1 MKARSILF
9 LKDILVIA
17 VTAFGGPQA
26 HLVLML
32 KYLVHKH
39 KFITEDDLME
49 TVAFCQML
57 PGPSSTQTITAIAFK
72 KGGVLLAVLSLI
84 IWILPAT
91 AIMTAITLIFCM
103 FKQNNFSTLFLIYM
117 RPMAIGFIV
126 FAGYKIGVTVIK
138 TKMTFF
144 IMLGACLLS
153 ISPKT
158 PFIFPAILIIG
169 GVLST
174 LTNKKDHQT
183 GIEKSLFSWTNFW
196 VSIILF
202 FGIFLLAAILG
213 ALTKSEPIVLFE
225 NFYRF
230 GAITFGGGQV
240 LVPLMFEQFV
250 RHRDYLTANEFISGY
265 ALNQAVPGPTF
276 SFAAFTGGLA
286 LKHLGM
292 QYIFTGCIIATI
304 AIYLPGALL
313 VLFLYP
319 LWQYIKNYKY
329 IYRSLAGVNAAAT
342 GLVFGAAITIYIAL
356 TKELGNFVWTNIF
369 IVIAAFLLLR
379 FTKIPP
385 PVLVLVALGAGEL
398 FQFFSLR

>member
-1 MKARSILF
+1 MRARSLLF
-9 LKDILVIA
+9 LKDVFIIA

-39 KFITEDDLME
+39 KFVTEDDLME

-72 KGGVLLAVLSLI
+72 KGGVLLAILSLI
-84 IWILPAT
+84 IWIIPAT
-91 AIMTAITLIFCM
+91 AIMTAITLIFSM
-103 FKQNNFSTLFLIYM
+103 FQRNNFSTDFLRYM
-117 RPMAIGFIV
+117 QPMAIGFIA
-126 FAGYKIGVTVIK
+126 FAGYKIGISVIK

-144 IMLGACLLS
+144 IMLGACLLTIIFRS
-153 ISPKT
+153 
-158 PFIFPAILIIG
+158 PFILPGILIAG
-169 GVLST
+169 GLIST
-174 LTNKKDHQT
+174 ITNKKDHELSE
-183 GIEKSLFSWTNFW
+183 EKLLFSWTNFW

-202 FGIFLLAAILG
+202 GGIFILAAVLG
-213 ALTKSEPIVLFE
+213 AITHNRQMVLFE

-240 LVPLMFEQFV
+240 MVPLMFEQFV
-250 RHRDYLTANEFISGY
+250 VHNTYLNAHDFITGY
-265 ALNQAVPGPTF
+265 ALNQMIPGPTF
-276 SFAAFTGGLA
+276 SFAAFTGGMA
-286 LKHLGM
+286 LRDLGP
-292 QYIFTGCIIATI
+292 QFIFGGCIIATV

-342 GLVFGAAITIYIAL
+342 GLVFGAAVDIYYAL
-356 TKELGNFVWTNIF
+356 NFAWTNIF
-369 IVIAAFLLLR
+369 IVIATFLLLL

-385 PVLVLVALGAGEL
+385 PILVLLALGAGFL
-398 FQFFSLR
+398 ITYKVI

>member
-17 VTAFGGPQA
+17 ITAFGGPQA
-26 HLVLML
+26 HLVQMI

-49 TVAFCQML
+49 TLAFCQML

-72 KGGVLLAVLSLI
+72 KGGVLLAILSLI

-91 AIMTAITLIFCM
+91 AIMTAITLIFAM
-103 FKQNNFSTLFLIYM
+103 FERDKVSFEFLKYM
-117 RPMAIGFIV
+117 QPMAIGFIA
-126 FAGYKIGVTVIK
+126 FAGYKIGVAVIK
-138 TKMTFF
+138 TQITFF
-144 IMLGACLLS
+144 IMLGACVLS
-153 ISPKT
+153 IIFRT
-158 PFIFPAILIIG
+158 PFIFPAILIAG
-169 GVLST
+169 GLLST
-174 LTNKKDHQT
+174 LTSRKDRRTDTEQ
-183 GIEKSLFSWTNFW
+183 SLFSWTNFW
-196 VSIILF
+196 VSISLF
-202 FGIFLLAAILG
+202 FGIFVLAAFLG
-213 ALTKSEPIVLFE
+213 AITKSESLVLFE

-250 RHRDYLTANEFISGY
+250 RHKEYLTANEFISGY
-265 ALNQAVPGPTF
+265 ALNQIVPGPTF
-276 SFAAFTGGLA
+276 SFASFAGGMA
-286 LKHLGM
+286 LRSMGP
-292 QYIFTGCIIATI
+292 QFIFGGCIIATV

-342 GLVFGAAITIYIAL
+342 GLVFGAAINIYFAL
-356 TKELGNFVWTNIF
+356 NFAWANIF
-369 IVIAAFLLLR
+369 IVIAAFGLLLL
-379 FTKIPP
+379 TKIPP
-385 PVLVLVALGAGEL
+385 PVLVLIALAAG
-398 FQFFSLR
+398 FIFSL